1 MPLQSV
7 KLQDCWDD
15 ILPKIEEIMHDL
27 PWKDFRKED
36 IYTSCANGNAA
47 IFVDSDAPLGE
58 SFFIAR
64 IDEYESTKER
74 VLFLWIAYSSEGEAA
89 LSFSETI
96 FEIARNAGCNSVE
109 FATGSEAVMKHGENF
124 GFNGVI
130 YRCRKAL

>member
-64 IDEYESTKER
+64 IDEYESTKEK
-74 VLFLWIAYSSEGEAA
+74 VLFLWIAYSYLKLQETLAA
-89 LSFSETI
+89 TRSSFLPDLRLS
-96 FEIARNAGCNSVE
+96 
-109 FATGSEAVMKHGENF
+109 
-124 GFNGVI
+124 
-130 YRCRKAL
+130 